1 MCVVSTNQ
9 QTRESILERIANDKL
24 RVPTLR
30 TQRSDNLDF
39 HEVAVW
45 ELRAALEAAFEAG
58 RSAKESQS

>member
-30 TQRSDNLDF
+30 TQRCDNLDF

>member
-9 QTRESILERIANDKL
+9 QARESIMERIANEKL